1 MGKEHIKCS
10 LINERKV
17 IIYMAYLKKE
27 YRILMERID
36 KELKMPQGWYFFVK
50 KQKEKQ
56 NFIIKTKGKCKYT
69 CSNCNTEFESNKKIN
84 EYDKCPK
91 CHNTYLIK
99 QSNYSFHIFE
109 DVLVFLDR
117 LEDKWIIR
125 LFEIFTRY
133 TKNEIYHS
141 KPAEYGRIII
151 NEETKNVME
160 FANDRAVN
168 NMWGELV
175 INHTKKGKKWRWY
188 DQYYRSLN
196 TYGKVYDKNLEELFK
211 NTELKYSQL
220 WKIAKENDELDIKY
234 HLLNNF
240 YSTEL
245 LAKMG
250 LYKLAVCSG
259 NFNKGKSF
267 KERFGVDKSYYEFM
281 KKNNIDNNELNIL
294 KVYKKPNIENIKIL
308 SKFNSSDLEKVKK
321 YVSIEKFVEYS
332 KKKRNFDIQMYIDY
346 LGFLENLKIDIKNKK
361 YLFPENLK
369 KEHDEYSKQILIKN
383 NAKINRKINKR
394 YKQLKENTYSN
405 TKYIIMPAKSFISLE
420 DESTQQNN
428 CIRNYAEKYAN
439 GKSDIYFMREINT
452 LNKSLVTI
460 EVKEN
465 KIVQSRTKD
474 NGLPNNS
481 QKRFLNKWENEVL
494 NAA

>member
-168 NMWGELV
+168 TMWGELV

-439 GKSDIYFMREINT
+439 GKCDIYFMREINT
-452 LNKSLVTI
+452 PNKSLVTI

>member
-1 MGKEHIKCS
+1 
-10 LINERKV
+10 
-17 IIYMAYLKKE
+17 MAYLKKE

-383 NAKINRKINKR
+383 NDKINRKINKR

>member
-1 MGKEHIKCS
+1 
-10 LINERKV
+10 
-17 IIYMAYLKKE
+17 MAYLKKE
-27 YRILMERID
+27 YRILMERIN

-91 CHNTYLIK
+91 CHNIYLVK

-109 DVLVFLDR
+109 NVLVFLDE
-117 LEDKWIIR
+117 LDDKWVIR
-125 LFEIFTRY
+125 LFEIFTKY
-133 TKNEIYHS
+133 TKDEIYHS

-151 NEETKNVME
+151 NKETKNVME
-160 FANDRAVN
+160 FANDRAVST
-168 NMWGELV
+168 MWGGLF
-175 INHTKKGKKWRWY
+175 INHTKKGKKWRCY
-188 DQYYRSLN
+188 NLYYSSLN
-196 TYGKVYDKNLEELFK
+196 PYGKVYDKNLEELFR

-245 LAKMG
+245 LAKME
-250 LYKLAVCSG
+250 LYKLAVYSG

-267 KERFGVDKSYYEFM
+267 KERFGVDRSYYEFM
-281 KKNNIDNNELNIL
+281 KKNNIDKNELSIL
-294 KVYKKPNIENIKIL
+294 KMYKKSNIENIKIL
-308 SKFNSSDLEKVKK
+308 SKFYINDLEKIKK
-321 YVSIEKFVEYS
+321 YISLEKFVEYV
-332 KKKRNFDIQMYIDY
+332 KNKRKFDIQMYIDY
-346 LGFLENLKIDIKNKK
+346 LEFLEKLKIDLKNKK

-369 KEHDEYSKQILIKN
+369 EKHDEYSRQILIKN
-383 NAKINRKINKR
+383 NAKINRAINKR
-394 YKQLKENTYSN
+394 FKKLKQNTYSDK
-405 TKYIIMPAKSFISLE
+405 KYIVMPAESFISLE
-420 DESTQQNN
+420 DESTQQNH

-439 GKSDIYFMREINT
+439 GKCDIYFMREINT
-452 LNKSLVTI
+452 PTKSLVTI

-465 KIVQSRTKD
+465 RIVQSRTKD
-474 NGLPNNS
+474 NGFPNNS
-481 QKRFLNKWENEVL
+481 QKRFLNKWENDIL
-494 NAA
+494 SAA

>member
-1 MGKEHIKCS
+1 
-10 LINERKV
+10 
-17 IIYMAYLKKE
+17 MAYLKKE

>member
-1 MGKEHIKCS
+1 
-10 LINERKV
+10 
-17 IIYMAYLKKE
+17 MAYLKKE

-196 TYGKVYDKNLEELFK
+196 TYGKVYDKNLEELFN

-321 YVSIEKFVEYS
+321 YVSIEKYRFT
-332 KKKRNFDIQMYIDY
+332 IDMS
-346 LGFLENLKIDIKNKK
+346 
-361 YLFPENLK
+361 
-369 KEHDEYSKQILIKN
+369 H
-383 NAKINRKINKR
+383 
-394 YKQLKENTYSN
+394 
-405 TKYIIMPAKSFISLE
+405 
-420 DESTQQNN
+420 
-428 CIRNYAEKYAN
+428 
-439 GKSDIYFMREINT
+439 
-452 LNKSLVTI
+452 
-460 EVKEN
+460 
-465 KIVQSRTKD
+465 
-474 NGLPNNS
+474 
-481 QKRFLNKWENEVL
+481 
-494 NAA
+494 

>member
-17 IIYMAYLKKE
+17 IIYMAYFKKE

-175 INHTKKGKKWRWY
+175 INHTKKGKKWRRY

-220 WKIAKENDELDIKY
+220 WKENDELDIKY

-452 LNKSLVTI
+452 PNKSLVTI

>member
-50 KQKEKQ
+50 KQTEKQ

-168 NMWGELV
+168 TMWGELV

-405 TKYIIMPAKSFISLE
+405 TKYVIMPAKSFISLE
-420 DESTQQNN
+420 DESTQQNH

-439 GKSDIYFMREINT
+439 GKCDIYFMREINT
-452 LNKSLVTI
+452 PNKSLVTI

-481 QKRFLNKWENEVL
+481 QKRFLNKWENEIL
-494 NAA
+494 SAA

>member
-1 MGKEHIKCS
+1 MGKEHIKFS

-175 INHTKKGKKWRWY
+175 INHTKKGKKWRRY

-383 NAKINRKINKR
+383 NAKINRKIN
-394 YKQLKENTYSN
+394 TYSN

-452 LNKSLVTI
+452 PNKSLVTI